1 MMINF
6 SNSVCFFFLF
16 VFFLKKLNFFNKN
29 FSLKFYWSKIRSTL
43 LFRSQASLA
52 KEGLVELDAEVST
65 LSKTDVM
72 LSFTIEGKLML
83 FN

>member
-1 MMINF
+1 M
-6 SNSVCFFFLF
+6 
-16 VFFLKKLNFFNKN
+16 
-29 FSLKFYWSKIRSTL
+29 KFYWSKIRSTL

-83 FN
+83 FLINKFFWLTATNTIFLLI